1 MIREIRLLGD
11 PVLQAESE
19 IVSIERAKANVYSVL
34 IEDMLE
40 TMQSHKAV
48 GLAAS
53 QVGESVQIVVID
65 TRNASQERSE
75 MIIGDVP
82 QDVAQNMP
90 MVLLDPVITYA
101 EGKTLS
107 REGCLSLPG
116 VMINVTRSK
125 LITVGYTK
133 PTGETAEFTCM
144 GFLAN
149 VVQHEL
155 DHLKGILMYNRADAA
170 TKASISG
177 SLKKIMKYRKFQDT
191 VKKLESAKNNEPTPS
206 L

>member
-1 MIREIRLLGD
+1 
-11 PVLQAESE
+11 
-19 IVSIERAKANVYSVL
+19 
-34 IEDMLE
+34 MLF
-40 TMQSHKAV
+40 
-48 GLAAS
+48 
-53 QVGESVQIVVID
+53 
-65 TRNASQERSE
+65 RS
-75 MIIGDVP
+75 
-82 QDVAQNMP
+82 
-90 MVLLDPVITYA
+90 
-101 EGKTLS
+101 
-107 REGCLSLPG
+107 
-116 VMINVTRSK
+116 
-125 LITVGYTK
+125 
-133 PTGETAEFTCM
+133 EFTCM